1 MINEIILETGSV
13 VFQLFNYIC
22 RSEITQTMQTENH
35 LLKKRVNLF
44 DGISIVAGAMIGSGI
59 FIVSADIARNVGS
72 PGWLMVVW
80 LISGIITV
88 IGALSYGELASM
100 MPHVG
105 GQYVYLKEAYHPLI
119 GFLFGWTTFLVI
131 QCGSIAAVAVAFA
144 KFSGVLI
151 PWISDKNILLHLGSL
166 KINTTMVVAIA
177 SIIFLTWLNTR
188 GIVTGK
194 TVVNIFTSTKVL
206 ALFGFILIGFLA
218 TKGLNSWQ
226 INKEVFWEAG
236 RIGENN
242 QLISL
247 SGFAL
252 VAAVG
257 TALVGSLFASDAWY
271 NVTYISG
278 EVINPKRNVPLS
290 LIFGTMI
297 VSVIY
302 LFTNYVYIR
311 ILPLSGSPDGSDVL
325 SKGIQF
331 ATDDR
336 VATSAMSVVFGD
348 YAAIIMAVFIM
359 ISTFG
364 CNHGLILAGPRVYYA
379 MARDGLFFRK
389 VAEINK
395 KGVPGFA
402 IAIQGVWSVLLCMSG
417 TYSNLLDYVIFAVLI
432 FFTLTILAIFIL
444 RVKRPDIPRPYKALG
459 YPVIPAVYI
468 LTTTFIMVVL
478 LIYKPNYT
486 FPGLI
491 IVLMGIPVFYLW
503 RKFSRNSVPMT
514 DDDSPIKT

>member
-1 MINEIILETGSV
+1 MFSDSFDYFCFHYTDL
-13 VFQLFNYIC
+13 
-22 RSEITQTMQTENH
+22 MQEENR
-35 LLKKRVNLF
+35 LLQKRVNLF

-80 LISGIITV
+80 IITGIITV
-88 IGALSYGELASM
+88 IGAISYGELAAM

-105 GQYVYLKEAYHPLI
+105 GQYVYLREAYNPLV
-119 GFLFGWTTFLVI
+119 GFLFGWTLFLVI

-144 KFSGVLI
+144 KFTGVLV
-151 PWISDKNILLHLGSL
+151 PWISEKNILLRIWKLNITSTQ
-166 KINTTMVVAIA
+166 IVAITMI
-177 SIIFLTWLNTR
+177 SFLTWLNTR

-194 TVVNIFTSTKVL
+194 TVQNLFTSTKVI
-206 ALFGFILIGFLA
+206 ALFGFIAIGFLA
-218 TKGLNSWQ
+218 TKAIGSFE
-226 INKEVFWEAG
+226 INREVFWQASQ
-236 RIGENN
+236 IGPDN
-242 QLISL
+242 QVIPIA
-247 SGFAL
+247 GFAL
-252 VAAVG
+252 IAAIG
-257 TALVGSLFASDAWY
+257 TALVGSLFATDAWY

-290 LIFGTMI
+290 LFFGTLL

-302 LFTNYVYIR
+302 LFTNLIYIK
-311 ILPLSGSPDGSDVL
+311 ILPISGSPDGTDVL
-325 SKGIQF
+325 SRGIQF

-336 VATSAMSVVFGD
+336 VATSAMSVVFGE

-364 CNHGLILAGPRVYYA
+364 CNHGLILSGPRVYYA

-389 VAEINK
+389 AGRLNR

-402 IAIQGVWSVLLCMSG
+402 ITVQGIWAVMLCLSG
-417 TYSNLLDYVIFAVLI
+417 TYGNLLDYVIFAVLI
-432 FFTLTILAIFIL
+432 FFSITILAIFVL
-444 RVKRPDIPRPYKALG
+444 RVKRPEIPRPYKAFG
-459 YPVIPAVYI
+459 YPVIPAIYI
-468 LTTTFIMVVL
+468 LTTLTIMIIL

-491 IVLMGIPVFYLW
+491 IVLLGIPVFFLW
-503 RKFSRNSVPMT
+503 RKHSAGRGKEEDPV
-514 DDDSPIKT
+514 

>member
-1 MINEIILETGSV
+1 
-13 VFQLFNYIC
+13 
-22 RSEITQTMQTENH
+22 MQTDNH

-59 FIVSADIARNVGS
+59 FITSADIARSVGS

-80 LISGIITV
+80 LITGVITV

-105 GQYVYLKEAYHPLI
+105 GQYVYLREAYHPLI

-144 KFSGVLI
+144 KFTGVLI
-151 PWISDKNILLHLGSL
+151 PWISDKNILLQIGIL
-166 KINTTMVVAIA
+166 KINSTMVVAITLIA
-177 SIIFLTWLNTR
+177 FLTWLNTR

-206 ALFGFILIGFLA
+206 ALFGFILIGIFA
-218 TKGLNSWQ
+218 TKGITSWE
-226 INKEVFWEAG
+226 INREVFWEAG
-236 RIGENN
+236 RIGEGN
-242 QLISL
+242 QLIPL

-252 VAAVG
+252 IAAVG
-257 TALVGSLFASDAWY
+257 TALVGSLFSSDAWY

-278 EVINPKRNVPLS
+278 EVINPKRTVPLS
-290 LIFGTMI
+290 LIFGTLI

-302 LFTNYVYIR
+302 LFTNWVYIR
-311 ILPLSGSPDGSDVL
+311 ILPLSGSPDGTDVL
-325 SKGIQF
+325 ARGIQF

-336 VATSAMSVVFGD
+336 VATSAMNVVFGD
-348 YAAIIMAVFIM
+348 YAAIIMAVFVM

-389 VAEINK
+389 VGEINK

-402 IAIQGVWSVLLCMSG
+402 IAVQGIWAILLCLSG

-432 FFTLTILAIFIL
+432 FFSLTILAIFVL
-444 RVKRPDIPRPYKALG
+444 RIKRPDIPRPYKAFG

-468 LTTTFIMVVL
+468 LTTSFIMVIL

-491 IVLMGIPVFYLW
+491 IVLLGIPVYYLW
-503 RKFSRNSVPMT
+503 KRYSRDRITTPDGDIGNET
-514 DDDSPIKT
+514 